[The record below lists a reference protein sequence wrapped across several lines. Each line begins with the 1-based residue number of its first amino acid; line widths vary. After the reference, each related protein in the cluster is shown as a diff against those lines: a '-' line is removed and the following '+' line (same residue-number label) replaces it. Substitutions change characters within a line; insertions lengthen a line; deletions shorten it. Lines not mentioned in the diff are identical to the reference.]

1 MPSWLA
7 GKTPGQCTLLLSQL
21 PCTVHLLPSQQV
33 WPAASRCLPHVSSDA
48 TEWVPPAVTT
58 HYSTYLPGVCGHRS
72 DNFYSS
78 LKDKDSNLVDK
89 RRLSSLLMCEGAGA
103 WCWSFFFLPFTL
115 SASGNLAVLI
125 SFKGLCSQGLYHTA
139 EVTARWQQTLNEKV
153 IRAMPVMPFL
163 LTKLSLAKGP
173 LHSINHHHVATV
185 DDIVTKSAEK
195 DGSLNEVRLIYLKTV
210 G

>member
-139 EVTARWQQTLNEKV
+139 EVTADDSKLWMRRSFGHCLWCHSCWQSWALQRVPSIASIIIMLQQWMT
-153 IRAMPVMPFL
+153 
-163 LTKLSLAKGP
+163 LSL
-173 LHSINHHHVATV
+173 
-185 DDIVTKSAEK
+185 
-195 DGSLNEVRLIYLKTV
+195 SLLKRMV
-210 G
+210 L